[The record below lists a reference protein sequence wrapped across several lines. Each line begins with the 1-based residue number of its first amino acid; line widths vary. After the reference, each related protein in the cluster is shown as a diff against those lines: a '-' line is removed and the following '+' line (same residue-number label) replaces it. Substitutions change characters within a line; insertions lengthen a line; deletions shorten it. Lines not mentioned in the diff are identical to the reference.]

1 MTVVEET
8 NEELPNFTVS
18 FVNDLIALRPA
29 KATKSTNRVVSQ
41 SRVDV
46 FTLKF
51 ILLCS
56 KTIR

>member
-29 KATKSTNRVVSQ
+29 KATNCNEIDE
-41 SRVDV
+41 SRCEPISSRC
-46 FTLKF
+46 FHAQIHTAM
-51 ILLCS
+51 
-56 KTIR
+56 